1 MGRFSSP
8 ITSGI
13 LEGGVSD
20 NTLLGMSESII
31 PHKKKFL
38 DMSIG
43 ANVGM
48 ETRVFIFGPEDV
60 RKSNLRGCLS
70 DLRKVTLSPSKESY
84 RIIKCVKVRSSL
96 VHWCWVQPSK

>member
-1 MGRFSSP
+1 MGRFASP
-8 ITSGI
+8 ITSGL

-31 PHKKKFL
+31 PHQEKFL

-48 ETRVFIFGPEDV
+48 ETHVFIFGPEDV
-60 RKSNLRGCLS
+60 RKLDPRGYLS
-70 DLRKVTLSPSKESY
+70 DLNKVTLSPS
-84 RIIKCVKVRSSL
+84 RRSIR
-96 VHWCWVQPSK
+96 

>member
-1 MGRFSSP
+1 LGRFASP

-20 NTLLGMSESII
+20 NTLFGMSESII
-31 PHKKKFL
+31 PHQAKFL

-60 RKSNLRGCLS
+60 RKSDPRGCLS
-70 DLRKVTLSPSKESY
+70 DLKKVTLSPSKESY
-84 RIIKCVKVRSSL
+84 RIIKCVKVKSSL
-96 VHWCWVQPSK
+96 VHLVLGATI